1 MNDIVKQME
10 VNKFTDS
17 EIDSKINR
25 ASMIQDFIT
34 TKDFFTPEFEYLNRD
49 SLLKQKGFMDMFKSS
64 FTNRPVESDLN
75 PTPVKKEGWSTQSH
89 SILPSYRM
97 VDESAIK
104 EMELDTLFF
113 IFYYQKVRIRSNN
126 NNETRTRTKSILLQK
141 S

>member
-1 MNDIVKQME
+1 ME

-25 ASMIQDFIT
+25 AGMIKDFIT
-34 TKDFFTPEFEYLNRD
+34 AKDFFTPEFEYLNKD
-49 SLLKQKGFMDMFKSS
+49 TLLKQKGFMDMFKSS
-64 FTNRPVESDLN
+64 FANRPVESDLN
-75 PTPVKKEGWSTQSH
+75 PTPMKKEGWSTQAH

-113 IFYYQKVRIRSNN
+113 IFYYQKVSLMTPRLIPPRTPMRS
-126 NNETRTRTKSILLQK
+126 TSQPRS
-141 S
+141 